1 MSNTV
6 IEFNNVGKQYIL
18 GTIGTGTLS
27 QDLNRWWATIRGKEA
42 KAMLSALLAKTAQV
56 NLPFSKFSHV

>member
-1 MSNTV
+1 MGKTV

-27 QDLNRWWATIRGKEA
+27 QDLNRWWANIRGKEDPYL
-42 KAMLSALLAKTAQV
+42 KIGETKKMLYQNSGISTK
-56 NLPFSKFSHV
+56 NKE